1 MVIANEVVNENYFLI
16 SLNGHGKSERD
27 IFILGINIHFFFIN
41 SVKIHYEM
49 DENLVY
55 LDDNNVV
62 LVEKKYIK

>member
-41 SVKIHYEM
+41 SVKFHYEI
-49 DENLVY
+49 DVNYRNFINSIVTCLFIPF
-55 LDDNNVV
+55 L
-62 LVEKKYIK
+62 

>member
-1 MVIANEVVNENYFLI
+1 MVIANEVVNENCLLI
-16 SLNGHGKSERD
+16 SLNDHGESEGD